1 MKTEFKV
8 VKTQDFLKTESSGE
22 LNLSETRKV
31 LSKLAELNTEDPVR
45 EILID
50 IRDTTSVLTL
60 SDIYTIASEV
70 GKFRKA
76 FRKKIAVLI
85 GPGHDIDKARFLEM
99 CAGNR
104 GLNVNAFGSYEDALE
119 WLAEPDD

>member
-8 VKTQDFLKTESSGE
+8 VKTKDFLKTKSSGE
-22 LNLSETRKV
+22 LNLNETRKV
-31 LSKLAELNTEDPVR
+31 LSKLADLNSDDPVK

-50 IRDTTSVLTL
+50 IRETESVLSL
-60 SDIYTIASEV
+60 SDIFTIVNEV

-76 FRKKIAVLI
+76 FRKKIAVLL
-85 GPGHDIDKARFLEM
+85 GPSHDFDKARFLEM

-104 GLNVNAFGSYEDALE
+104 GFNVNAFGDFEEAVK
-119 WLAEPDD
+119 WLADTE

>member
-8 VKTQDFLKTESSGE
+8 VKTKDFLKTTSSGE
-22 LNLSETRKV
+22 LNLEETRIV

-50 IRDTTSVLTL
+50 IRDTYSTLSL
-60 SDIYTIASEV
+60 SDIFNIVSEV
-70 GKFRKA
+70 GKYRKA
-76 FRKKIAVLI
+76 FRKKIAILL
-85 GPGHDIDKARFLEM
+85 GPGHDFDKARFLEM

-104 GLNVNAFGSYEDALE
+104 GFNVNAFGDFEEAIT
-119 WLAEPDD
+119 WLSDTE